1 MLLEFSKP
9 NRNNLLPAIKRISK
23 KRKKKNSSNRP
34 RTITINSDDPRARME
49 FKEGG

>member
-9 NRNNLLPAIKRISK
+9 NRNNLLPAIKRIS
-23 KRKKKNSSNRP
+23 KKKNSSNRP